1 METTA
6 GMRIVGRLKGTS
18 WKRFVKLQR
27 MTSEL
32 GAGSFSQP
40 RTAKGF
46 KSFEE
51 CEEWTWQHR
60 TFRAARPPTATSSPS
75 PAN

>member
-1 METTA
+1 MKTPRP
-6 GMRIVGRLKGTS
+6 MRVVGRPKGTP
-18 WKRFVKLQR
+18 WERFVKLQR

-46 KSFEE
+46 RSFEE
-51 CEEWTWQHR
+51 ADLWTWKHR
-60 TFRAARPPTATSSPS
+60 TFRAARPPTVTS
-75 PAN
+75 